1 MQGLLRPLPLPALS
15 RTLHLFFP
23 PVWWLQQTNKSYKGV
38 RFNKDRR
45 QWQAYILDDD
55 QVHWLGFYDNE
66 DDAARAHDAEALR
79 RCEGGGAWP
88 WLG

>member
-1 MQGLLRPLPLPALS
+1 M
-15 RTLHLFFP
+15 
-23 PVWWLQQTNKSYKGV
+23 